1 MRTIARDSDDQ
12 TLCLAI
18 IPFDLLAGIRTTHPI
33 TGHITLHG
41 HETAALLPRR
51 GPGRPEWIGS
61 PARSSAGPSAARIDS
76 SEGEGIA
83 GAPRPVPDR
92 VDDSRELPPG
102 DLIVRDRDVEDLAR
116 PPRRATRRAVA
127 VTATAM
133 LAPPVIAAIAGGLGL
148 AVTVGM
154 LSIFLALVGLAAIA
168 YGQEHWRRPRPRP
181 RPLPRARARLRLRS

>member
-1 MRTIARDSDDQ
+1 
-12 TLCLAI
+12 
-18 IPFDLLAGIRTTHPI
+18 
-33 TGHITLHG
+33 
-41 HETAALLPRR
+41 
-51 GPGRPEWIGS
+51 
-61 PARSSAGPSAARIDS
+61 
-76 SEGEGIA
+76 
-83 GAPRPVPDR
+83 